1 MKKLSYYFFKKRLL
15 RDNLFALVL
24 SLLIIG
30 FIFLFFFFGAAIGN
44 LVILED
50 LIKFDHQLH
59 SYLLS
64 ARTPELINFFLLITS
79 LASTSFA
86 VSVSIVFVILLFFKK
101 KKNYL
106 LPFFI
111 SLLGG
116 MLTNFLSKF
125 LIRRLRPI
133 EPVYTEISYSFP
145 SAHSTLAV
153 VLYGFIFYYFWKQ
166 AKKRATK
173 NLILVFGIL
182 LILAIGFSRIYLG
195 VHFFSDV
202 VGGYLLGLAWLCGG
216 IGLAQW
222 RLKRRIQKM
231 IIT

>member
-24 SLLIIG
+24 GLLIIG
-30 FIFLFFFFGAAIGN
+30 FIYLFFFFGAAIGN
-44 LVILED
+44 LLILED

-59 SYLLS
+59 SDLLS
-64 ARTPELINFFLLITS
+64 ARTPSLINFFLLITN
-79 LASTSFA
+79 LASAWFV
-86 VSVSIVFVILLFFKK
+86 VSASIAFVLFLFFNK

-116 MLTNFLSKF
+116 IITNFFSKF
-125 LIRRLRPI
+125 LLRRLRPI

-145 SAHSTLAV
+145 SAHSTIAI
-153 VLYGFIFYYFWKQ
+153 VLYGFIFYYFWQQ
-166 AKKRATK
+166 AKKRSTK

-222 RLKRRIQKM
+222 RLKKRSQKM
-231 IIT
+231 IIA

>member
-64 ARTPELINFFLLITS
+64 ARTSGLINFFLLITS

-101 KKNYL
+101 RKII
-106 LPFFI
+106 FCHF
-111 SLLGG
+111 S
-116 MLTNFLSKF
+116 FL
-125 LIRRLRPI
+125 
-133 EPVYTEISYSFP
+133 
-145 SAHSTLAV
+145 
-153 VLYGFIFYYFWKQ
+153 
-166 AKKRATK
+166 
-173 NLILVFGIL
+173 
-182 LILAIGFSRIYLG
+182 
-195 VHFFSDV
+195 
-202 VGGYLLGLAWLCGG
+202 C
-216 IGLAQW
+216 
-222 RLKRRIQKM
+222 
-231 IIT
+231 